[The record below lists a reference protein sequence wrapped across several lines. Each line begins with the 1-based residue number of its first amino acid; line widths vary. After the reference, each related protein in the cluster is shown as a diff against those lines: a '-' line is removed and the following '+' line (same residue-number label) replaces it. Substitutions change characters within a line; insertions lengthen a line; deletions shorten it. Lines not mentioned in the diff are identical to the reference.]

1 MGQYDALLKP
11 LKLKGFTLRNRVL
24 STSHAPSYGQD
35 GKPQARYQLYHEE
48 KAKGGIA
55 LTMFG
60 GSSSVSV
67 DSPARL
73 WNQLS
78 VSDDSIIPYFR
89 EFTERIHAH
98 GARLMV
104 QLTHMGRR
112 TRWDTENW
120 FPTIAPSLIREP
132 AHRSFPKAMEDFDI
146 ERVQDDFVQAI
157 RRCKE
162 GGLDGCELAPSGN
175 HLLDSFWSP
184 RTNRRTDKYG
194 GSLDNRMRFTLEL
207 LEKARRVVGPD
218 FHIGFRLTVDELTEG
233 GITLEEGLIIVR
245 THAETGWLDHLNV
258 NGGHVSDHLALAR
271 FVPNMSFPPAPYL
284 YLASAIKQMTDLPVF
299 HASRINDLATAARAV
314 EEGHVDMIGM
324 TRAHIADPHI
334 VKKLMEGRADD
345 IRQCVGAGY
354 CIDRIYMGGEAL
366 CIQNPATGREATLPH
381 VIAKA
386 ERKRR
391 IVVVGGGVAGMEAAR
406 VSAERGHTVVLFE
419 REERTGGQ
427 VNIAVKATWREA
439 LSGIP
444 RWLDGQVRKL
454 GVDLRLKTEATV
466 ERVLAEA
473 PDIVVVAT
481 GGRPNL
487 GNVQGGELAVSTW
500 DILQGKVQP
509 AENVLLYDEQS
520 QHQGSSCAEFMA
532 KRGSLVEIATYDRM
546 IAEELGSTNFPI
558 HLRELYKHK
567 VVMTPDHRL
576 TQVYREGNKLVAV
589 LHNEY
594 SEEEE
599 ERVVDQVVIE
609 HGTMPM
615 DELYF
620 ALKPL
625 SVNRGQ
631 TDLHAILAATP
642 QAIAVNP
649 EGKFQLFRV
658 GDAVASRNIHA
669 ALYDSL
675 RLCKDF

>member
-157 RRCKE
+157 RRCKD

-642 QAIAVNP
+642 QAIVVNP
-649 EGKFQLFRV
+649 AGKFQLFRV

>member
-271 FVPNMSFPPAPYL
+271 FVPNMSFPPAP
-284 YLASAIKQMTDLPVF
+284 
-299 HASRINDLATAARAV
+299 
-314 EEGHVDMIGM
+314 
-324 TRAHIADPHI
+324 
-334 VKKLMEGRADD
+334 
-345 IRQCVGAGY
+345 
-354 CIDRIYMGGEAL
+354 
-366 CIQNPATGREATLPH
+366 
-381 VIAKA
+381 
-386 ERKRR
+386 
-391 IVVVGGGVAGMEAAR
+391 
-406 VSAERGHTVVLFE
+406 
-419 REERTGGQ
+419 
-427 VNIAVKATWREA
+427 
-439 LSGIP
+439 
-444 RWLDGQVRKL
+444 
-454 GVDLRLKTEATV
+454 
-466 ERVLAEA
+466 
-473 PDIVVVAT
+473 
-481 GGRPNL
+481 
-487 GNVQGGELAVSTW
+487 
-500 DILQGKVQP
+500 
-509 AENVLLYDEQS
+509 
-520 QHQGSSCAEFMA
+520 
-532 KRGSLVEIATYDRM
+532 
-546 IAEELGSTNFPI
+546 
-558 HLRELYKHK
+558 
-567 VVMTPDHRL
+567 
-576 TQVYREGNKLVAV
+576 
-589 LHNEY
+589 
-594 SEEEE
+594 
-599 ERVVDQVVIE
+599 
-609 HGTMPM
+609 
-615 DELYF
+615 
-620 ALKPL
+620 
-625 SVNRGQ
+625 
-631 TDLHAILAATP
+631 
-642 QAIAVNP
+642 
-649 EGKFQLFRV
+649 
-658 GDAVASRNIHA
+658 
-669 ALYDSL
+669 
-675 RLCKDF
+675 